1 MISEKMGHFFDKPLG
16 YLAKK
21 ISFQPNT
28 VTITGFVVTLMA
40 SFVLI
45 SNFFFGGILILAGG
59 FFDILDGVVARVNGK
74 SSRFGAFLDSV
85 LDRYSDA
92 SILLAIAWHFINTRN
107 YVDLAP
113 CLATLVGAFFISYSR
128 ARAEG
133 LGTSCTY
140 GLMERPERLL
150 LISFGAI
157 SGFLREVLWL
167 LAVLTHFTVVQRI
180 YYVRRAMHGEK
191 GHSHGEHRGRKSEG

>member
-1 MISEKMGHFFDKPLG
+1 MLGNKLGHVFDRPLESI
-16 YLAKK
+16 ARK
-21 ISFQPNT
+21 IPFNPNAL
-28 VTITGFVVTLMA
+28 TITGFVVNAIA

-45 SNFFFGGILILAGG
+45 SNLPLGGLLVLGG
-59 FFDILDGVVARVNGK
+59 GLFDVLDGVVARVNGK

-92 SILLAIAWHFINTRN
+92 FILLGIAWNLINAGN
-107 YVDLAP
+107 YAGLVP
-113 CLATLVGAFFISYSR
+113 CLAALVGAFLISYSR

-133 LGTSCTY
+133 LGEICSY

-157 SGFLREVLWL
+157 SGFISEILWI
-167 LAVLTHFTVVQRI
+167 LALLTHFTVIQRVCR
-180 YYVRRAMHGEK
+180 VRRAMC
-191 GHSHGEHRGRKSEG
+191 RKN